1 MTEKLDLDAIEA
13 RWCLARCEV
22 NHLCE
27 GKTSWTTSI
36 PAREDDTD
44 IVLTNSFR
52 DVPALVVEVRRLQ
65 TDLAAEHAL
74 MIMYSD
80 RCAAVRRKLQ
90 EVGAIARHEEI
101 ANLDAITRLAEAG
114 KEA

>member
-1 MTEKLDLDAIEA
+1 MTEKLDLEAIEA
-13 RWCLARCEV
+13 RCEAASEWLSCDGTYRV
-22 NHLCE
+22 YM
-27 GKTSWTTSI
+27 KSI
-36 PAREDDTD
+36 ADTRAD
-44 IVLTNSFR
+44 LSVL
-52 DVPALVVEVRRLQ
+52 VAEARRLQ

-101 ANLDAITRLAEAG
+101 TNLDAIIRLAEAG
-114 KEA
+114 KEL